1 MPTPAHLPSSEWTQ
15 AARFFGNHL
24 LEVSTSGDAIV
35 ESLKPVQGQ
44 KTKLAVGS
52 HQLDPRLLTP
62 HPCNA
67 SIYGEDKDISQ
78 LVESVR
84 ASGWIKP
91 LVVTPDY
98 VIISGHRRLKAAL
111 ELGWEMLPVEVREFE
126 NAAAELEALLL
137 ENESRHK
144 TTEQKTREAK
154 AWKDIE
160 SQLALIRKSEAG
172 KSAAPGRCAVREK
185 KDVENFP
192 RLSPRKTRD
201 ALAARVGLGSGKT
214 YEKAVM
220 VVERID
226 ELMDQGN
233 EEPALG
239 LRKVLNEQSVDAAYK
254 LVKDNRKD
262 GALVLELIARGIAS
276 TTFQAE
282 KFVRQSG
289 YYPLST
295 SSSFFGF
302 NVGDWV
308 EVSDEASPYH
318 GSRGRV
324 DLIVPVEERLSVM
337 LEDVAYCDHFFPQEL
352 TLIAKAPPPCPFAL
366 GDLVRIDRT
375 AAVEAANK
383 KYKGLWGI
391 VLEIGEL
398 GSVKVDVGKVV
409 LQLLPFDL
417 KPIDASSSQ
426 LMDVAVRVLR
436 LRKLEL
442 DEIEEKMLDV
452 LQVREWFTSHQLIYL
467 KTIEKLY
474 AKTVPMKRTS

>member
-1 MPTPAHLPSSEWTQ
+1 MPTPAHLQSSEWIQ
-15 AARFFGNHL
+15 AARLFGNHL
-24 LEVSTSGDAIV
+24 LKVSTSGDAIV
-35 ESLKPVQGQ
+35 ESLKSAQGQ
-44 KTKLAVGS
+44 KIKLAVGS
-52 HQLDPRLLTP
+52 HQVEIHLLAP

-67 SIYGEDKDISQ
+67 SIYGEDEDISQ

-98 VIISGHRRLKAAL
+98 IIISGHRRLKAAL
-111 ELGWEMLPVEVREFE
+111 KLGWEMVPVEVREFE
-126 NAAAELEALLL
+126 NPAAELEALLL

-144 TTEQKTREAK
+144 TTEQKAREAK

-160 SQLALIRKSEAG
+160 SQLASIRKSEAG

-192 RLSPRKTRD
+192 RLSQGKTRD

-226 ELMDQGN
+226 ELMGQGN
-233 EEPALG
+233 KEAARG

-254 LVKDNRKD
+254 LVKHKRKD
-262 GALVLELIARGIAS
+262 GAQVLELIARGIAS
-276 TTFQAE
+276 TTNQAE
-282 KFVRQSG
+282 KLVRQSS
-289 YYPLST
+289 YYPLSS

-308 EVSDEASPYH
+308 EVSDKASPHH
-318 GSRGRV
+318 GARGRV
-324 DLIVPVEERLSVM
+324 DLIVLVEERLSVM
-337 LEDVAYCDHFFPQEL
+337 LEDVAHCMHFFPQEL

-366 GDLVRIDRT
+366 GDLVRIDRV

-383 KYKGLWGI
+383 KYQGLWGI

-398 GSVKVDVGKVV
+398 GSVMVDVGRVV

-417 KPIDASSSQ
+417 KPIDAPSSQ
-426 LMDVAVRVLR
+426 LKDVAVRVLR

>member
-1 MPTPAHLPSSEWTQ
+1 
-15 AARFFGNHL
+15 
-24 LEVSTSGDAIV
+24 
-35 ESLKPVQGQ
+35 
-44 KTKLAVGS
+44 
-52 HQLDPRLLTP
+52 
-62 HPCNA
+62 
-67 SIYGEDKDISQ
+67 
-78 LVESVR
+78 
-84 ASGWIKP
+84 
-91 LVVTPDY
+91 
-98 VIISGHRRLKAAL
+98 
-111 ELGWEMLPVEVREFE
+111 
-126 NAAAELEALLL
+126 
-137 ENESRHK
+137 
-144 TTEQKTREAK
+144 
-154 AWKDIE
+154 
-160 SQLALIRKSEAG
+160 
-172 KSAAPGRCAVREK
+172 
-185 KDVENFP
+185 
-192 RLSPRKTRD
+192 
-201 ALAARVGLGSGKT
+201 
-214 YEKAVM
+214 
-220 VVERID
+220 
-226 ELMDQGN
+226 
-233 EEPALG
+233 
-239 LRKVLNEQSVDAAYK
+239 LNEQSVDAAYK

-282 KFVRQSG
+282 KLVRQSG

-308 EVSDEASPYH
+308 EVSDEASLHH

-337 LEDVAYCDHFFPQEL
+337 LEDVAHCVRFFPQEL
-352 TLIAKAPPPCPFAL
+352 TLIAKAPPSCPFAL
-366 GDLVRIDRT
+366 GDLVRIDRA

-383 KYKGLWGI
+383 KYQGLWGI

-417 KPIDASSSQ
+417 KPIDASSPQ

-474 AKTVPMKRTS
+474 GKTIPMKRTR

>member
-1 MPTPAHLPSSEWTQ
+1 MPTPAHLQSSKWTQ
-15 AARFFGNHL
+15 IARLFGNHL
-24 LEVSTSGDAIV
+24 LKVSTSGNLIV
-35 ESLKPVQGQ
+35 ESLKPAQGQ

-52 HQLDPRLLTP
+52 HQVDPCLLVP

-67 SIYGEDKDISQ
+67 SIYGEDEDVSQ
-78 LVESVR
+78 LVESVN

-91 LVVTPDY
+91 LVVTPNY
-98 VIISGHRRLKAAL
+98 IIISGHRRLKAAL
-111 ELGWEMLPVEVREFE
+111 ELGWEMVPVEIRDFE

-226 ELMDQGN
+226 ELMGQGN
-233 EEPALG
+233 EEAVLG

-254 LVKDNRKD
+254 LVKDKRKD
-262 GALVLELIARGIAS
+262 GVLVLELIARGIAS

-282 KFVRQSG
+282 KLVRQSG

-308 EVSDEASPYH
+308 EVSDKTSPHY
-318 GSRGRV
+318 GTRGRV

-337 LEDVAYCDHFFPQEL
+337 LEDIAHCVRFFPQEL
-352 TLIAKAPPPCPFAL
+352 ILIAKAPPPCPFAP
-366 GDLVRIDRT
+366 GDLVRLDCAT
-375 AAVEAANK
+375 AVEVANK
-383 KYKGLWGI
+383 KYQGLWGI

-417 KPIDASSSQ
+417 KSIDAPSPQ
-426 LMDVAVRVLR
+426 LKDVAVRVLR

-474 AKTVPMKRTS
+474 GKTIPMKRTR